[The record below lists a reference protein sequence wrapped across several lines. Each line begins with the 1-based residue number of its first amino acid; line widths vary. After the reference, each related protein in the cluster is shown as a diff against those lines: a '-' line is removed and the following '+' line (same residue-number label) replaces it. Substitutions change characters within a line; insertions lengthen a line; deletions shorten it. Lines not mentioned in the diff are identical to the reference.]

1 MTTLL
6 YRGHAYEQQ
15 LANEGAAQQLRYD
28 RSVFAKRQDEL
39 FPTIQL
45 TYRGCH
51 YTTGIGEIQ
60 AVKGNFVYRGVS
72 YER

>member
-15 LANEGAAQQLRYD
+15 LAIEGAAQQLRYD
-28 RSVFAKRQDEL
+28 RSVFAKRHDAL
-39 FPTIQL
+39 RPTVQL

-72 YER
+72 YAR